1 MNFIKNFINICLKKR
16 IWLPAAVIAVL
27 YLWHL
32 GCYGLIDP
40 DEGRYADVPREML
53 ASGDFITPHLNGVEF
68 FDKPALQYWAE
79 AFFMAVFGPNEFA
92 ARLFPALC
100 ALGGIAVS
108 YRLGCEMFGRRTGI
122 RAAVML
128 ASSILYFI
136 IGSINIL
143 DMAVSF
149 FITLAM
155 ASYYLF
161 SVREGRAAQKY
172 LCLFYAAMALGVL
185 TKGLIALV
193 LPGIIIALYIVLTK
207 QYSLLRRSVSLPGLL
222 IFAAV
227 AVPWFYLVCR
237 DNPDFFYYFFIEE
250 HFLRY
255 ATRMYNRFQ
264 PWYFFLPCLI
274 LGVFPW
280 TGYMLASLKKIFKN
294 PFNLPRSQIYLL
306 LWTGVIFLFYSASS
320 SKLVPYIV
328 PCIAPLILLT
338 ASKLDDL
345 VVLKPGIIINSIAS
359 LIFLA
364 AFIIAAVSTD
374 FIEVDELVHSGLPL
388 LAILTITPALTLRFC
403 SQKKYAAAL
412 KTSLIAGLLLCFS
425 LQPLISAVAGHRT
438 GKDTAQ
444 IVSQWKS
451 DDTVLIGYK
460 DHLRSLPFYTGS
472 RIMLYSCLGE
482 LEFGSKHPDGQGW
495 FLNDPN
501 ELRRIWQSNPDV
513 IIVIP
518 KKLRSD
524 AGTTLDLTTAR
535 TAETEKY
542 IIVKKIKKA
551 AVIN

>member
-1 MNFIKNFINICLKKR
+1 MNFINTCLNKK
-16 IWLPAAVIAVL
+16 IWLPAAIIAVL

-32 GCYGLIDP
+32 GSYGLIEP

-53 ASGDFITPHLNGVEF
+53 ASGNFITPHLNGVEF
-68 FDKPALQYWAE
+68 FDKPVLQYWAA
-79 AFFMAVFGPNEFA
+79 AFFMALFGPNEFA

-122 RAAVML
+122 RAAIML

-149 FITLAM
+149 FITLAL

-161 SVREGRAAQKY
+161 SVREGRAAKKY
-172 LCLFYAAMALGVL
+172 LYLFYAAMALGVL
-185 TKGLIALV
+185 TKGLIAVV

-207 QYSLLRRSVSLPGLL
+207 QYSLLHRSVSLPGLL

-255 ATRMYNRFQ
+255 ATKMYNRFQ

-280 TGYMLASLKKIFKN
+280 TGFMLASLKKFCQKPFK
-294 PFNLPRSQIYLL
+294 LPHSQIYLL

-320 SKLVPYIV
+320 SKLVPYII
-328 PCIAPLILLT
+328 PCAAPLILLT
-338 ASKLDDL
+338 AAKLDDPA
-345 VVLKPGIIINSIAS
+345 VLKPGLIVNSITS

-364 AFIIAAVSTD
+364 AFITAAMYTD
-374 FIEVDELVHSGLPL
+374 FIDVDELMHFGLPL
-388 LAILTITPALTLRFC
+388 LAILAITPALTLYFC
-403 SQKKYAAAL
+403 SQKKYTAAL
-412 KTSLIAGLLLCFS
+412 KMSLIAGLLLCFS
-425 LQPLISAVAGHRT
+425 LQPLISTVASHRT

-444 IVSQWKS
+444 IVSEWKN
-451 DDTVLIGYK
+451 DDTILIGYK
-460 DHLRSLPFYTGS
+460 DYLRGLPFYTGS
-472 RIMLYSCLGE
+472 RVMLYNSLGE
-482 LEFGSKHPDGQGW
+482 LAFGSEHPSGQGW
-495 FLNDPN
+495 FLNDPD
-501 ELRRIWQSNPDV
+501 ELRRIWQNQPDV

-518 KKLRSD
+518 KKLKDD
-524 AGTTLDLTTAR
+524 AGATLDLTTAR
-535 TAETEKY
+535 TAETENY
-542 IIVKKIKKA
+542 IIVKK
-551 AVIN
+551 

>member
-1 MNFIKNFINICLKKR
+1 MNNFIKNFINICLKKK

-53 ASGDFITPHLNGVEF
+53 AAGDFITPHLNGVEF
-68 FDKPALQYWAE
+68 FDKPVLQYWAA
-79 AFFMAVFGPNEFA
+79 AFFMALFGTNEFA

-100 ALGGIAVS
+100 ALGGIAAA
-108 YRLGCEMFGRRTGI
+108 YRLGSEMFGRRIGI
-122 RAAVML
+122 RAAIML
-128 ASSILYFI
+128 ASSLLYFI

-161 SVREGRAAQKY
+161 SVRERRAGRKY
-172 LCLFYAAMALGVL
+172 LYLFYAAMALGVL
-185 TKGLIALV
+185 TKGLIAVV

-222 IFAAV
+222 IFAAI

-237 DNPDFFYYFFIEE
+237 ANPDFFYYFFIEE

-255 ATRMYNRFQ
+255 ATKMYNRFQ

-280 TGYMLASLKKIFKN
+280 TGYMLASLRKIFQK
-294 PFNLPRSQIYLL
+294 PFQLPHSQVYLL
-306 LWTGVIFLFYSASS
+306 IWTGVIFLFYSASS

-328 PCIAPLILLT
+328 PCVAPLILLT
-338 ASKLDDL
+338 AAKLDDL
-345 VVLKPGIIINSIAS
+345 AVLKPGLIINSIAS

-364 AFIIAAVSTD
+364 AFIIAAMYTD
-374 FIEVDELVHSGLPL
+374 FIEVPELVHFGLPL
-388 LAILTITPALTLRFC
+388 LAILAITPALTLYLYRR
-403 SQKKYAAAL
+403 QKYAAAL
-412 KTSLIAGLLLCFS
+412 KASLIAGLLLCFS
-425 LQPLISAVAGHRT
+425 LQPVISTVASHRT
-438 GKDTAQ
+438 GRDTAQ

-472 RIMLYSCLGE
+472 RVMLYGCLGE

-495 FLNDPN
+495 FLNDPA
-501 ELRRIWQSNPDV
+501 ELNRIWQNSPDI

-524 AGTTLDLTTAR
+524 AGATLDLTTAR
-535 TAETEKY
+535 TAETENY
-542 IIVKKIKKA
+542 IIVKK
-551 AVIN
+551 